1 MVKVSDYIIQYLE
14 QLGVGHMFML
24 PGGGAMHLNDSLGK
38 SQKIQYVVCLHE
50 QACAIAAEAYAR
62 VTNKPGLLMV
72 TTGPG
77 GTNAVTGV
85 AAAYV
90 ESTPMIVLSGQVKM
104 ADQIRNQGIRQQGMQ
119 EVDIVSIVK
128 PITKYAVMVT
138 GPETIKYHL
147 DKAVYEAMNG
157 RKGPV
162 WLDLPLDVQA
172 SMIDEN
178 TLAGWE
184 PERNTQN
191 EEGNHAAAGSGA
203 LHLGFLD
210 RMPWTAEC
218 EISDSRPDR
227 SEMENGTG
235 DFEVLPAALGRQ
247 ELEQQVLQVI
257 ERLNASER
265 PVLLAGNG
273 IRLSEGIEVFE
284 ELADCLSIPI
294 LTTWNGIDLIEETHP
309 LFFGRPGGMGQRYA
323 NFMQQNSD
331 FFLSIGARMNL
342 LQTGYN
348 FDGFAREAVKVMV
361 DIDENELKKI
371 NVRPQISICADAK
384 DFMELLLKHKDKIHK
399 KNRSQWIAYGKRMKE
414 KYPVVQKEYWEQKEN
429 VNTYALLDVITEQ
442 MKENDIY
449 VSGSSGTCID
459 VSMQTF
465 RVKKG
470 QRVFATKGLA
480 SMGFGVPAT
489 IGACLAGN
497 GRRTVCVNGD
507 GGFQMNIQELE
518 TIRRLDLPI
527 KIFVLNNQGYAQ
539 IHATQKNIFQGHY
552 VACDEGSNLT
562 LSPISD
568 VAAAYG
574 LKTVKIQNNQELQE
588 KVREV
593 LAYDGPVVCE
603 VIVPIELSAFPKQ
616 VSYKRADG
624 QMESLP
630 LEYMNPPLSEKE
642 MQENMLIGMYQKE

>member
-1 MVKVSDYIIQYLE
+1 MKLSDYVIKYLE
-14 QLGVGHMFML
+14 QLNVKHMFML

-38 SQKIQYVVCLHE
+38 SEKIQYVVCLHE

-62 VTNKPGLLMV
+62 VTNQPGLLMV

-77 GTNAVTGV
+77 GTNALTGV
-85 AAAYV
+85 AAAYI
-90 ESTPMIVLSGQVKM
+90 ESTPMIVISGQVKM
-104 ADQIRNQGIRQQGMQ
+104 MDQIRDQGIRQQGMQ
-119 EVDIVSIVK
+119 ELDIVSIVK

-138 GPETIKYHL
+138 KPEEIRYHL
-147 DKAVYEAMNG
+147 DRAVYEATTG

-162 WLDLPLDVQA
+162 WLDLPLDIQAMQIDEESLIGWQPETSDAQDVQA
-172 SMIDEN
+172 AD
-178 TLAGWE
+178 
-184 PERNTQN
+184 
-191 EEGNHAAAGSGA
+191 
-203 LHLGFLD
+203 
-210 RMPWTAEC
+210 
-218 EISDSRPDR
+218 
-227 SEMENGTG
+227 
-235 DFEVLPAALGRQ
+235 AALER
-247 ELEQQVLQVI
+247 QVLQVI
-257 ERLNASER
+257 EKLNHAKR

-273 IRLSEGIEVFE
+273 IRLAEAIPEFEKLVDVLGI
-284 ELADCLSIPI
+284 PM
-294 LTTWNGIDLIEETHP
+294 LTTWNGIDLIEEDHP

-323 NFMQQNSD
+323 NFVQQNSD

-361 DIDENELKKI
+361 DIDENELHKI
-371 NVRPQISICADAK
+371 NVRPQIAVCADAK
-384 DFMELLLKHKDKIHK
+384 TFIRCMLKHADKIEKHDH
-399 KNRSQWIAYGKRMKE
+399 SEWIAYARRMKE
-414 KYPVVQKEYWEQKEN
+414 KYPVVLKKYGEQQDA

-442 MKENDIY
+442 MSDNDIY

-497 GRRTVCVNGD
+497 RRRTVCVNGD

-518 TIRRLDLPI
+518 TIHRLNLPI
-527 KIFVLNNQGYAQ
+527 KIFVLNNHGYAQ
-539 IHATQKNIFQGHY
+539 IHATQKNIFAGHY
-552 VACDEGSNLT
+552 VACDEASHLT

-568 VAAAYG
+568 VAAAYR
-574 LKTVKIQNNQELQE
+574 LKTVQIYHNDELKE
-588 KVREV
+588 KVHEV
-593 LAYDGPVVCE
+593 LTYDGPVICE
-603 VIVPIELSAFPKQ
+603 VFVPIDLSAFPKQ
-616 VSYKRADG
+616 VSYKRSDG

-630 LEYMNPPLSEKE
+630 LEYMNPMLPEEE
-642 MQENMLIGMYQKE
+642 MAENMLIQQFEKK